1 MTIWTS
7 RLAGI
12 LTIGIALF
20 SYTGASAA
28 HSYDEALKEKVSIY
42 EEQAREDLSPYFYAA
57 GVPYIPSQIKFLA
70 FKAEKKVELWAKHNR
85 KWVYIHQFPILG
97 ASGGPGPKLKQ
108 GDRQVPEGVYKITYL
123 NPHSDYHLSMKINYP
138 DDFDKEVAAID
149 HRTDLGGD
157 IFMHGSNVSLGCL
170 AMGDRAIEDLFVL
183 VYKVGLKNTS
193 IVIAANDMRTKRPLI
208 AQNSP
213 QWINQLN
220 HRIMAALETTQ

>member
-1 MTIWTS
+1 MTIRTS
-7 RLAGI
+7 LIAGT
-12 LTIGIALF
+12 LSAVMVLF
-20 SYTGASAA
+20 NITPASGAQA
-28 HSYDEALKEKVSIY
+28 YDEALREKVSIY
-42 EEQAREDLSPYFYAA
+42 EDQAQEDLAPYFRAA
-57 GVPYIPSQIKFLA
+57 GVPYAPSQIKFLA
-70 FKAEKKVELWAKHNR
+70 FKAEKKVELWAKHHR
-85 KWVYIHQFPILG
+85 KWVYIRQFPILG

-138 DDFDKEVAAID
+138 DEFDKAVAAID
-149 HRTDLGGD
+149 RRSNLGGD

-193 IVIAANDMRTKRPLI
+193 IVIASNDMRTKRPLV
-208 AQNSP
+208 AKNAP
-213 QWINQLN
+213 EWIDKLN

>member
-1 MTIWTS
+1 MTKRMSLIAGVLS
-7 RLAGI
+7 AGMVLFNLAP
-12 LTIGIALF
+12 ACA
-20 SYTGASAA
+20 ASA
-28 HSYDEALKEKVSIY
+28 YDDALKEKVSIY
-42 EEQAREDLSPYFYAA
+42 EDQAREDLAPYFYAA

-70 FKAEKKVELWAKHNR
+70 FKAEKKVELWARHNR
-85 KWVYIHQFPILG
+85 KWIYIHQFPILG

-138 DDFDKEVAAID
+138 DDFDKQVAAID
-149 HRTDLGGD
+149 HRSNLGGD

-213 QWINQLN
+213 QWIHKLN